1 MADSD
6 YKAPIRGI
14 AKLILKLLTQLAT
27 LFLDKIK
34 DAEVRLMATGVLD
47 SASQTVDALSD
58 ANPDDPAQIKEIVNK
73 LFHEG
78 PFRQGAQ
85 QELMAAINKLQNEH
99 VRKALLILHLQVFPV
114 ADMLTDTEED
124 NTEQVKDHFIGILES
139 DDGVNL
145 FNALL
150 SIVLPPA
157 YADTLTVLIIQALL
171 NWIDESNRDDAQEIS
186 ARLITLQAH
195 YEKKAA

>member
-34 DAEVRLMATGVLD
+34 DAEVRLMATGVLN

-114 ADMLTDTEED
+114 ADLLTDAEED
-124 NTEQVKDHFIGILES
+124 NTQQVRDHFIGILES
-139 DDGVNL
+139 DDGINL

-171 NWIDESNRDDAQEIS
+171 NWIDESDRDDAQEIS

-195 YEKKAA
+195 

>member
-47 SASQTVDALSD
+47 SAAKTVDALSD

-73 LFHEG
+73 LFHDG
-78 PFRQGAQ
+78 PFKDGAQ
-85 QELMAAINKLQNEH
+85 QELMAAINKLTNEH

-114 ADMLTDTEED
+114 AEMLTDAEAE
-124 NTEQVKDHFIGILES
+124 NTQQIKDHFISILES
-139 DDGVNL
+139 DDGINL

-157 YADTLTVLIIQALL
+157 YADTLTILIIQALL
-171 NWIDESNRDDAQEIS
+171 NWIDENQRDDAQEIS
-186 ARLITLQAH
+186 ARLIALQDH
-195 YEKKAA
+195 YAKKAA